1 MDLRKRVI
9 VGIKGRKGSGKDTV
23 ASMIHYIM
31 ALGPSYATYDGWE
44 FFNKQKKDELDV
56 PTRHF
61 ADKIKD
67 DLSFIFDINR
77 ECFDNSEY
85 KDNKYYHFKTKSFI
99 NFKEQSNYP
108 RSEITLEDLKKNT
121 LARWRESFNDDCV
134 IKLRTLMQYYG
145 TELIRHNIG
154 SQVWID
160 GLIQTAIKDKNYYG
174 YAVIAD
180 VRYLNES
187 DAIYSFGGKCIVIN
201 KYNNEEIEHSSE
213 EVHINNKDYIIDN
226 NGTLLGLFYN
236 VLEFVKEEMM

>member
-23 ASMIHYIM
+23 ANMIHYIM
-31 ALGPSYATYDGWE
+31 AVGPSYANYDGWE
-44 FFNKQKKDELDV
+44 FSNKQKKDELDV

-77 ECFDNSEY
+77 KCFDDSDY
-85 KDNKYYHFKTKSFI
+85 KDNKYYHFKTKSFLTK
-99 NFKEQSNYP
+99 KEFDNILIA
-108 RSEITLEDLKKNT
+108 EITLEDLKKNT
-121 LARWRESFNDDCV
+121 LANWRESFNDGCV

-160 GLIQTAIKDKNYYG
+160 GLIQTALKDKNYYG

-180 VRYLNES
+180 VRYPNES
-187 DAIYSFGGKCIVIN
+187 NAIYNTGGQVIRLL
-201 KYNNEEIEHSSE
+201 KNNNDKVEHSSE
-213 EVHINNKDYIIDN
+213 DIKLDTRDYEINN

-236 VLEFVKEEMM
+236 VLEFVKQEMV